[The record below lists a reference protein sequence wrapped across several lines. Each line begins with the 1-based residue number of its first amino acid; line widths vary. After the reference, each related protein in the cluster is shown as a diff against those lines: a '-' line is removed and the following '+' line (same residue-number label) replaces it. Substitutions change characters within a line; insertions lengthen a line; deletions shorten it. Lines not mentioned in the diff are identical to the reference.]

1 MIKYNRKL
9 YGNSHKLIK
18 GLKPKKSWR
27 YGVSFYTKIFM
38 KKFLSLVMSIV
49 LVATL
54 FAGCGGSSES
64 ANNSSEQGYSGKVM
78 LYSSMKESQLNAVK
92 SAFEKKYPGITLDV
106 YAAGGGKVITKMAT
120 EAKAGQIN
128 ADIIW
133 LGDPS
138 DYEGFKAEGYLQTY
152 SSPEA
157 KGIASTYVDKD
168 GYYTAARLVTMGI
181 AWCTL
186 PGSGILDDEAP
197 RTWDDL
203 LDPKWKDQIVM
214 TDPTQASTTKYW
226 MAAMMQN
233 SKYGKEY
240 FQKLFDNGVKLE
252 SSTNATHNK
261 VADGSY
267 KVGICLDYISAG
279 LINQGSPLNFHFT
292 DNDVITM
299 TSPIALVKNNPNG
312 DNGKLLY
319 DYILSKEGQEV
330 LVSVDL
336 VSVRDD
342 VKMDVDTSKI
352 AAVNM
357 PVDFNDLAENTSN
370 YLNEFNAIWGK

>member
-1 MIKYNRKL
+1 M
-9 YGNSHKLIK
+9 
-18 GLKPKKSWR
+18 
-27 YGVSFYTKIFM
+27 FM
-38 KKFLSLVMSIV
+38 KKLLSLVLSMLMVLS
-49 LVATL
+49 LVA
-54 FAGCGGSSES
+54 CGGQKQAAASNDN
-64 ANNSSEQGYSGKVM
+64 AAAATEQKSSGKVM

-92 SAFEKKYPGITLDV
+92 KGFEAKYPGITLDV

-138 DYEGFKAEGYLQTY
+138 DYEGFKKEGYLQAY

-157 KGIASTYVDKD
+157 ANIASTYIDKD
-168 GYYTAARLVTMGI
+168 GFYTAARLVTMGV

-186 PGSGILDDEAP
+186 PGVGITDEEAP
-197 RTWDDL
+197 KTWDDL

-226 MAAMMQN
+226 MAAMMQS

-240 FQKLFDNGVKLE
+240 FQKLHDNGAKLE
-252 SSTNATHNK
+252 SSTNSTHNK

-267 KVGICLDYISAG
+267 QVGICLDYISAG
-279 LINQGSPLNFHFT
+279 LIKNGSPLKFHFT

-336 VSVRDD
+336 VSVRND
-342 VKMDVDTSKI
+342 VKMDVDTSSI
-352 AAVNM
+352 AAINM
-357 PVDFNDLAENTSN
+357 PVDFNGLAANTDT
-370 YLNEFNAIWGK
+370 YLNDFNAIWGK

>member
-1 MIKYNRKL
+1 
-9 YGNSHKLIK
+9 
-18 GLKPKKSWR
+18 
-27 YGVSFYTKIFM
+27 M
-38 KKFLSLVMSIV
+38 KKVLSLVMSMMLV
-49 LVATL
+49 LATL
-54 FAGCGGSSES
+54 TACGGGAKKAEN
-64 ANNSSEQGYSGKVM
+64 APAAVEAAGGEKKASGKVM

-92 SAFEKKYPGITLDV
+92 KGFEEKYPGITLDV

-138 DYEGFKAEGYLQTY
+138 DYEGFKKEGYLQQY
-152 SSPEA
+152 SSPEE
-157 KGIASTYVDKD
+157 KDIAATYIDKD

-186 PGSGILDDEAP
+186 PGIGITDEEAP
-197 RTWDDL
+197 KTWDDL

-226 MAAMMQN
+226 MAAMMQS

-279 LINQGSPLNFHFT
+279 LINQGSPLKFHFT
-292 DNDVITM
+292 DGDVITM

-336 VSVRDD
+336 VSVRTD

-357 PVDFNDLAENTSN
+357 PVDFNDLAENTGN

>member
-1 MIKYNRKL
+1 
-9 YGNSHKLIK
+9 
-18 GLKPKKSWR
+18 
-27 YGVSFYTKIFM
+27 M
-38 KKFLSLVMSIV
+38 KRILSLTVSMMLV
-49 LVATL
+49 LGLLAS
-54 FAGCGGSSES
+54 CGGSKQAATTAPAES
-64 ANNSSEQGYSGKVM
+64 AAAGEASQAYSGKVM
-78 LYSSMKESQLNAVK
+78 LYSSMKETQLNAVK
-92 SAFEKKYPGITLDV
+92 EAFEKKYPGITLDV

-138 DYEGFKAEGYLQTY
+138 DYEGFKTEGYLQQY

-157 KGIASTYVDKD
+157 AHIASTYIDKD
-168 GYYTAARLVTMGI
+168 GYYTAARLVTMGV

-186 PGSGILDDEAP
+186 PGVGIADEEAP
-197 RTWDDL
+197 KTWDDL

-226 MAAMMQN
+226 MAAMMQS
-233 SKYGKEY
+233 SKYDVDY
-240 FQKLFDNGVKLE
+240 FKKLHENGVKLE

-279 LINQGSPLNFHFT
+279 LINQGSPLKFQFT

-352 AAVNM
+352 ASINM
-357 PVDFNDLAENTSN
+357 PVDFNGLAENTAK
-370 YLNEFNAIWGK
+370 YLEEFNAIWGK

>member
-1 MIKYNRKL
+1 MEVWRKYLRQ
-9 YGNSHKLIK
+9 
-18 GLKPKKSWR
+18 
-27 YGVSFYTKIFM
+27 KIM
-38 KKFLSLVMSIV
+38 KKILSLVLSMV
-49 LVATL
+49 LLTSL
-54 FAGCGGSSES
+54 LAGCGGGEKSVSSSSEG
-64 ANNSSEQGYSGKVM
+64 GYSGKVM

-92 SAFEKKYPGITLDV
+92 SGFEAKYPGITLDV

-152 SSPEA
+152 YSPEA
-157 KGIASTYVDKD
+157 KNIASTYIDKD

-186 PGSGILDDEAP
+186 PGDAGVADADAP

-226 MAAMMQN
+226 MAAMMQT

-267 KVGICLDYISAG
+267 KIGICLDYISAG
-279 LINQGSPLNFHFT
+279 LINQGSPLKFHFT

-352 AAVNM
+352 AAINM

>member
-1 MIKYNRKL
+1 
-9 YGNSHKLIK
+9 
-18 GLKPKKSWR
+18 
-27 YGVSFYTKIFM
+27 M
-38 KKFLSLVMSIV
+38 KKVLSLVLSMALII
-49 LVATL
+49 ATL
-54 FAGCGGSSES
+54 VGCGGSKSKTTVP
-64 ANNSSEQGYSGKVM
+64 ADTAVADAGGAQYSGKVM
-78 LYSSMKESQLNAVK
+78 LYSSMKETQLNAVK
-92 SAFEKKYPGITLDV
+92 EAFEKKYPGITLDV
-106 YAAGGGKVITKMAT
+106 YAAGGGKVTTKMAT

-138 DYEGFKAEGYLQTY
+138 DYEGFKKEGYLQPY

-157 KGIASTYVDKD
+157 ANIASTYIDKD
-168 GYYTAARLVTMGI
+168 GYYTAARLVTMGV

-186 PGSGILDDEAP
+186 PGVGIADEEAP
-197 RTWDDL
+197 KTWDDL

-226 MAAMMQN
+226 VAAMMQS

-240 FQKLFDNGVKLE
+240 FQKLHDNGVMLE
-252 SSTNATHNK
+252 SSTNSTHNK

-279 LINQGSPLNFHFT
+279 LINQGSPLKFHFT

-299 TSPIALVKNNPNG
+299 TSPIALVVNNPNG
-312 DNGKLLY
+312 ENGKLLY
-319 DYILSKEGQEV
+319 DFILSKEGQEV

-336 VSVRDD
+336 VSVRND

-352 AAVNM
+352 AAINM
-357 PVDFNDLAENTSN
+357 PVDFNDLADNTSN

>member
-1 MIKYNRKL
+1 MTMRNY
-9 YGNSHKLIK
+9 
-18 GLKPKKSWR
+18 
-27 YGVSFYTKIFM
+27 FM
-38 KKFLSLVMSIV
+38 KRLLSLTLASMLV
-49 LVATL
+49 LATL
-54 FAGCGGSSES
+54 AGCGNKQSASTQNGSASD
-64 ANNSSEQGYSGKVM
+64 QQYSGKVM
-78 LYSSMKESQLNAVK
+78 LYSSMKETQLNAVK
-92 SAFEKKYPGITLDV
+92 EAFEKKYPGITLDV

-138 DYEGFKAEGYLQTY
+138 DYEGFKKEGYLQQY
-152 SSPEA
+152 SSPEEA
-157 KGIASTYVDKD
+157 NIARTYVDKD

-186 PGSGILDDEAP
+186 PEIGISDEEAP
-197 RTWDDL
+197 KTWDEL
-203 LDPKWKDQIVM
+203 VDPKWKDQIVM

-226 MAAMMQN
+226 MAAMMQS

-240 FQKLFDNGVKLE
+240 FQKLHDNGVKLE

-279 LINQGSPLNFHFT
+279 LINQGSPLKFHFT

-330 LVSVDL
+330 LVSTDL
-336 VSVRDD
+336 VSVRSD

-357 PVDFNDLAENTSN
+357 PVDFNDLADNTAN